1 MNAFD
6 KENLEFFL
14 TIDEETLQEWY
25 EWADEKNIAYALSLF
40 RSARIELDLQML
52 ALQDDVEDMTQARTA
67 LAKFKLQ

>member
-40 RSARIELDLQML
+40 RSARVELDLQMIQ
-52 ALQDDVEDMTQARTA
+52 LQDDVEDMTQANTA